1 MAQITTNEAALRLG
15 IDRSRI
21 HQLLRAGRLPATK
34 LGRDWLIEEADLD
47 LVRDRKPGRAGW
59 TDPRPMRDRT

>member
-21 HQLLRAGRLPATK
+21 HQLLRAGRLPAVK
-34 LGRDWLIEEADLD
+34 VGRDWLIDEADLD